1 LQVLKENSVEGQ
13 FEGAFQDQRQGAVVP
28 ISLNFQLVL
37 SFVTCRERPR
47 KATGHTKTCCNE
59 IRIFTEENGDTRN
72 IATTHSHLQQ
82 GQRAIKPWPDVRLT
96 TEEQKQ

>member
-1 LQVLKENSVEGQ
+1 VLKENSVEGK
-13 FEGAFQDQRQGAVVP
+13 FEGAFQDQRQGAVAP

-47 KATGHTKTCCNE
+47 KASGHTKTCCDE
-59 IRIFTEENGDTRN
+59 ILRIFTKGNEDTRN

-82 GQRAIKPWPDVRLT
+82 GQRAIKPWPDVMLT
-96 TEEQKQ
+96 REEQQQ